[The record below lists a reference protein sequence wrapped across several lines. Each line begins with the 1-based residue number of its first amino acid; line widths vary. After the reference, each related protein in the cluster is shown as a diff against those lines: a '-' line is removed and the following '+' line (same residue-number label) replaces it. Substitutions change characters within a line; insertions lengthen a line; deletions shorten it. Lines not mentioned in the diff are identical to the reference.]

1 MANVFPLPDTVRN
14 GTLPRNYFTGPG
26 YARIDAS
33 LAKRFPLS
41 GSAAIQVQ
49 AQASNL
55 LNTVN
60 ISGIPSGLTS
70 SAFARATNFYPM
82 RAVQLSV
89 KFIF

>member
-1 MANVFPLPDTVRN
+1 MANVFPLPNTVRN

-33 LAKRFPLS
+33 LAKRFALS
-41 GSAAIQVQ
+41 GSARIQVQ

-60 ISGIPSGLTS
+60 ISGVSSALTS
-70 SAFARATNFYPM
+70 TAFGRATSFYPM

-89 KFIF
+89 KVIF